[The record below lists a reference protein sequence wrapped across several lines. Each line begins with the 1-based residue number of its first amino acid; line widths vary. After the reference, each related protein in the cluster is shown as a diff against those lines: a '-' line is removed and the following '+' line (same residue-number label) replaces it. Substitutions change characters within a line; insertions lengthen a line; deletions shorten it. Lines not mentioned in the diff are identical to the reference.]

1 MKRKGKDGG
10 TNVVEHAP
18 TDHTSLLAQLWA
30 RELRCSIETC
40 RMITRAVRLPGSR
53 SSFTATCCGI
63 AAATSLPMTATIPD
77 PLRQNE
83 TTRAGP

>member
-18 TDHTSLLAQLWA
+18 TDHTSLLAQPQA

-40 RMITRAVRLPGSR
+40 RMITRAGEAARFTFLIHSHMLRHSCGYKLANDGHDTRP
-53 SSFTATCCGI
+53 SS
-63 AAATSLPMTATIPD
+63 PK
-77 PLRQNE
+77 
-83 TTRAGP
+83 